1 MNKLLNWLAKF
12 FGHLPVDG
20 IEALAIQG
28 LKAALVILASYVGMR
43 IVVKG
48 IDRHFTTIGHSDD
61 AVIRTYKRVCRYSFL
76 TVGILI
82 ALHVAGVK
90 LTALFT
96 TSGLIA
102 VALGFALKDVAE
114 NYVAGMIIRT
124 GESIK
129 NGDVLDVDGMMVRV
143 KSIGIRDTIVR
154 TKNDSDILIPNSLFV
169 QGKIAN
175 YTRRDSFCR
184 VWTAVGVSYSSD
196 LRQVREVLEGIC
208 SNFDGPSSQYSPVV
222 LLTEFGDS
230 SVNYK
235 VFVWT
240 EDPWNIRTLKS
251 KLNEDIWRGLKEAG
265 IEIAFPQLDVHL
277 DKSLEAKLP

>member
-102 VALGFALKDVAE
+102 VALGFALKDVAD

>member
-143 KSIGIRDTIVR
+143 NSIGIRDTIVR

>member
-1 MNKLLNWLAKF
+1 VGFVFGIMVWLN
-12 FGHLPVDG
+12 
-20 IEALAIQG
+20 
-28 LKAALVILASYVGMR
+28 
-43 IVVKG
+43 
-48 IDRHFTTIGHSDD
+48 
-61 AVIRTYKRVCRYSFL
+61 
-76 TVGILI
+76 
-82 ALHVAGVK
+82 
-90 LTALFT
+90 
-96 TSGLIA
+96 
-102 VALGFALKDVAE
+102 
-114 NYVAGMIIRT
+114 
-124 GESIK
+124 
-129 NGDVLDVDGMMVRV
+129 
-143 KSIGIRDTIVR
+143 SIGIRHKFVR

-208 SNFDGPSSQYSPVV
+208 SNFNRPSSQYSPVV

-265 IEIAFPQLDVHL
+265 IELAFPQLDVHL